1 MLLFLCRLFLIRH
14 SAMSLIQTYEAPHT
28 LASATMPLQLLAQDD
43 QSAMMG
49 DLNIKDINNVSI
61 ELMKKG

>member
-1 MLLFLCRLFLIRH
+1 
-14 SAMSLIQTYEAPHT
+14 MSLIQTYEAPHT